1 MNLRKMLFKEIKQN
15 EYEINRLTSCLFL
28 DAKELTNLDTTKIYD
43 YIFEKSKLLNDG
55 IIKLDYD
62 KIYLFITFKDKYLGC
77 TIGYKD
83 YLGNLG
89 NFKPGTFKGITEI
102 NLYTLIRAMYIMFA
116 SGKFGDPT
124 GELAKISVD
133 FTSLRDKIGIQLSND
148 IKLPAG
154 SRVLKYIY
162 KTEGST
168 LGLEKVEDYELK
180 CDRELKVKIGDV
192 YVLDCTDGLY
202 LYGGTFTGTAFT
214 RIKDVDKNNKSI
226 VYRELLKDGIEV

>member
-1 MNLRKMLFKEIKQN
+1 MNLRKMIFGGTKQR
-15 EYEINRLTSCLFL
+15 EYEVNGLTCCCFL
-28 DAKELTNLDTTKIYD
+28 DEKELTNIDTTKIYD
-43 YIFEKSKLLNDG
+43 YIFNKSKLLNDG
-55 IIKLDYD
+55 IVKLDYD
-62 KIYLFITFKDKYLGC
+62 KIYIFLTFKDRYLGC

-89 NFKPGTFKGITEI
+89 NFKPETFKGTAEI

-124 GELAKISVD
+124 GELARISAD
-133 FTSLRDKIGIQLSND
+133 FMSLRDKIDIQLSND
-148 IKLPAG
+148 IKFPAG
-154 SRVLKYIY
+154 SRVVKYIY
-162 KTEGST
+162 KTEDNT

-180 CDRELKVKIGDV
+180 CHRELKVRIGDV
-192 YVLDCTDGLY
+192 YVLDCKDGLY
-202 LYGGTFTGTAFT
+202 LYGGTFAGTAFT